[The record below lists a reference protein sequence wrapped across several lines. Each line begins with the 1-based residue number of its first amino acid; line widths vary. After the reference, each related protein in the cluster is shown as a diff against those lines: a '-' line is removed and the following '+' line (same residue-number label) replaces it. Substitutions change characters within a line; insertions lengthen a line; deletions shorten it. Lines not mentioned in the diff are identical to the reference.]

1 MGNLLS
7 RAEITEADINSAAE
21 TLLPWE
27 GLCPGTGEKNVN
39 ISRTS
44 DLGGDACFCWKQYGP
59 WEDTP
64 TKWGGWTLTKG
75 HLEILFTNEGR
86 MD

>member
-7 RAEITEADINSAAE
+7 RAEITEADIKSAAE
-21 TLLPWE
+21 TLLPMGRSMPWYWRE
-27 GLCPGTGEKNVN
+27 ECEHRSNLGFRRRRMFLLETIWP
-39 ISRTS
+39 
-44 DLGGDACFCWKQYGP
+44 LGGHANAK
-59 WEDTP
+59 
-64 TKWGGWTLTKG
+64 GGWTLTKG